1 MKQIRRV
8 LFFLSCVSVSALF
21 GTSLTLG
28 TNTGGNSFPFGGN
41 GTRYQEAYASSYF
54 PGPIAITAISF
65 FGGGGNLYAG
75 TYQVSLSTI
84 TTSVNSL
91 SNTNFNSNLGANNTM
106 FATVALS
113 GTAPATLT
121 FTGGPFNYDPSQ
133 GNLLVDIQ
141 IINPVSGSGSTGYQ
155 DGNGVGPAGIARYQ
169 NFGAGTT
176 GYGMVT
182 RFDYGPVIVVPTIP
196 TLSQWGML
204 LLAGLL
210 AAAGTLELHR
220 RTRRRAGASAPR
232 Y

>member
-21 GTSLTLG
+21 GASLTLG

-54 PGPIAITAISF
+54 PGPIAITAINF
-65 FGGGGNLYAG
+65 FQSSGGNLYAG

-84 TTSVNSL
+84 TTSVSGL
-91 SNTNFNSNLGANNTM
+91 SDTNFNSNLGANNTL

-141 IINPVSGSGSTGYQ
+141 IINPVSLSGSATYE
-155 DGNGVGPAGIARYQ
+155 DGNGLGPAGIARYH
-169 NFGAGTT
+169 NFGAGTI
-176 GYGMVT
+176 GYGLVT
-182 RFDYGPVIVVPTIP
+182 RFDYGPVNVVPTIP

-204 LLAGLL
+204 LLAALL
-210 AAAGTLELHR
+210 AGAAALELHR
-220 RTRRRAGASAPR
+220 RTRGRASAPQA
-232 Y
+232 